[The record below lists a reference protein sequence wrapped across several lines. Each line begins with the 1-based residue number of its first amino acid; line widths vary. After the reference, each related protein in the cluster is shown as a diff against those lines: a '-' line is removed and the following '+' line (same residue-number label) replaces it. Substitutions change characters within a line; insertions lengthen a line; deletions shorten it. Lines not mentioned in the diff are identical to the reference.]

1 MKLSCDFIALKRYVG
16 DSYLIL
22 RTYTHTHTHIHAR
35 THTQTHTHTHT
46 HNMTVSTKQNI
57 ERDLKKCLLSL
68 SLNEISEI
76 FVEEETIE
84 SFVQHLTANVSFLS

>member
-1 MKLSCDFIALKRYVG
+1 MKLSCDFIALKRHVG

-35 THTQTHTHTHT
+35 THTQTHTHTH
-46 HNMTVSTKQNI
+46 NMTVSTEQNI

-68 SLNEISEI
+68 SFNEISEI

>member
-35 THTQTHTHTHT
+35 THTQTHTHTH
-46 HNMTVSTKQNI
+46 NMTVLTEQNI

-68 SLNEISEI
+68 SFNEISEI

>member
-35 THTQTHTHTHT
+35 THTQTHTHTH
-46 HNMTVSTKQNI
+46 NMTVSTEQNI

-68 SLNEISEI
+68 SFNEISEI

>member
-1 MKLSCDFIALKRYVG
+1 MKLSFDFIALKRYVG

-22 RTYTHTHTHIHAR
+22 RTYTHTHTHTHIHAR
-35 THTQTHTHTHT
+35 THTQTHTHTH
-46 HNMTVSTKQNI
+46 NMTVSTEQNI

-84 SFVQHLTANVSFLS
+84 SFVQYLTANVSFLS

>member
-1 MKLSCDFIALKRYVG
+1 
-16 DSYLIL
+16 
-22 RTYTHTHTHIHAR
+22 
-35 THTQTHTHTHT
+35 
-46 HNMTVSTKQNI
+46 MTVSTEQNI

-68 SLNEISEI
+68 SFNEISEI

>member
-35 THTQTHTHTHT
+35 THTQTHTHTH
-46 HNMTVSTKQNI
+46 NMTVSTEQNI